1 MYSDGASRLIEN
13 LNYNILAWKCECK
26 FGKRVQSLKS
36 FLNIDI
42 VLRGIKYSP
51 LFIFSLQPSILRQI
65 NIYKYKLLES
75 TQDVLK
81 DETYFATAI
90 ENSVRKSDALRKI
103 AREKIE
109 KY

>member
-1 MYSDGASRLIEN
+1 M
-13 LNYNILAWKCECK
+13 
-26 FGKRVQSLKS
+26 QSLKS

>member
-1 MYSDGASRLIEN
+1 
-13 LNYNILAWKCECK
+13 
-26 FGKRVQSLKS
+26 
-36 FLNIDI
+36 

-90 ENSVRKSDALRKI
+90 ENSTRKSDALRKM

-109 KY
+109 KYLKNFYLI